1 LPDSRLLARSL
12 SQRSP
17 ILRQLI
23 SQKPLA
29 RMPACLQLEVTTARW
44 FATKDVKDV
53 IDVKDTKDVKASGPT
68 TIGPDGNVL
77 IPPVILKIVPARP
90 SPNLSYDDRNMI
102 LGRELSPHL
111 SIYKIQ
117 VTSLLSICLRMSGFV
132 LAIFVW
138 ALGISGLFMEGD
150 MEGFV
155 KKAEDCDCPG
165 VITASKVM
173 VVAPF
178 AYHTVAATRHMIW
191 FLNMFLT
198 IPEIYATGYVAVAL
212 SIALAVGLMVMDVE
226 QKPKEQ
232 VDLSKK
238 PKKGKGKQEPS
249 KKDEKKNAKDDP
261 KAKSKKE

>member
-1 LPDSRLLARSL
+1 SSISRLLTKTL
-12 SQRSP
+12 IQRSP
-17 ILRQLI
+17 LLRQLL

-29 RMPACLQLEVTTARW
+29 RTRGPPLKVTASW
-44 FATKDVKDV
+44 FSTKEAKDVKDN
-53 IDVKDTKDVKASGPT
+53 KEGGPT

-77 IPPVILKIVPARP
+77 IPPVTLKIIPFRPAP
-90 SPNLSYDDRNMI
+90 ILSYDDRNMV

-117 VTSLLSICLRMSGFV
+117 LTSLLSICLRMSGFV

-138 ALGISGLFMEGD
+138 ALGIAGLCMQGD

-165 VITASKVM
+165 VITASKIM

-191 FLNMFLT
+191 FLNKFLT
-198 IPEIYATGYVAVAL
+198 IKEIYATGYLAIVL
-212 SIALAVGLMVMDVE
+212 SIALAAGLMVMDVKQE
-226 QKPKEQ
+226 PKEQ
-232 VDLSKK
+232 VDLSKTPPK
-238 PKKGKGKQEPS
+238 DKEKKEPPKKEE
-249 KKDEKKNAKDDP
+249 KDAKADP
-261 KAKSKKE
+261 KAKDKKDKDGK